1 MKQLIDFLPVL
12 AFFGVYVA
20 VDIYAATI
28 ALMAAAVLQVAFFKV
43 RGWRISGQMWMVF
56 WCALVFGAM
65 TLLFRDPLFI
75 QWKPSIVFW
84 AMAVGLAGSRFIGS
98 GNHLQRALGQAMTLP
113 DRAWRALTWSWAGAM
128 VLAGLANLAVA
139 YNFSEPAWV
148 AYKLGSAFA
157 LPVLLVLAS
166 FGYLAAT
173 RQLPSGLGEPE
184 ERPGPAEGQ
193 LGEGGG

>member
-20 VDIYAATI
+20 VDIYAATV

-43 RGWRISGQMWMVF
+43 RGRPISGQMWMVF

-65 TLLFRDPLFI
+65 TLLFRNPLFI

-84 AMAVGLAGSRFIGS
+84 ALAVGLAGSRFIGR
-98 GNHLQRALGQAMTLP
+98 GNHLQRALGKTMTLP
-113 DRAWRALTWSWAGAM
+113 DRAWRTLTWSWAGAM
-128 VLAGLANLAVA
+128 VLAGAANLAVA

-148 AYKLGSAFA
+148 AYKLGSAFV
-157 LPVLLVLAS
+157 LPVLLVLGS

-173 RQLPSGLGEPE
+173 GQLPT
-184 ERPGPAEGQ
+184 GPAEAQ
-193 LGEGGG
+193 LEGEGGA